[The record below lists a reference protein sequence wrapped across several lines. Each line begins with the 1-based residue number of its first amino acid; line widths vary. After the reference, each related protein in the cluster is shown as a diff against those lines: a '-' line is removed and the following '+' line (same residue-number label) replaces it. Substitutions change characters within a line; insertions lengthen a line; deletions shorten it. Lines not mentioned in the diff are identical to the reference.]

1 MTKSLEEKGDTDRD
15 QSAGLA
21 DKYAA
26 KDWMEQHSSNNELWY
41 SSGGSA
47 LFHFL
52 LVVVLGLILGM
63 MAANLPQTQPPL
75 PPIEVVVVDQ
85 TQDGDAQD
93 DTDANLG
100 PELKD
105 VKGGE
110 VTDKPSPDLSD
121 SPTVRDDVDTTVN
134 VDEIAAEGD
143 VDTESDVAKEGLNTA
158 GGVIAG
164 AKPRGAGE
172 GNGGGGGRGK
182 AGRGSRWIMDRG
194 TVTTEEYVS
203 QCENLGLEIAFP
215 TGGDYQYKYYRYP
228 TQRPGPSS
236 GRSALG
242 DTRLVWQPMKKTTS
256 PTVSSWM
263 RLGPLQGMVLFM
275 SSQLEAELAEIELQK
290 AQAER
295 PDATEDD
302 LIQTVFHVAKNSSGG
317 YDIICDRVKFAN

>member
-75 PPIEVVVVDQ
+75 PPIEVIVVDP

-93 DTDANLG
+93 DTDDNLG
-100 PELKD
+100 PALED

-110 VTDKPSPDLSD
+110 VTDKPSPVLSD
-121 SPTVRDDVDTTVN
+121 SPTVTDDVDTIVN
-134 VDEIAAEGD
+134 VDKTAAEGD
-143 VDTESDVAKEGLNTA
+143 VGTESDAAKEGLATA
-158 GGVIAG
+158 GKIIAG
-164 AKPRGAGE
+164 ARPRGAGE

-182 AGRGSRWIMDRG
+182 AGRGSRWILRLNVRD
-194 TVTTEEYVS
+194 TAEYMR
-203 QCENLGLEIAFP
+203 QLEQLGCVVAFP
-215 TGGDYQYKYYRYP
+215 GRGGNFRYFPQP
-228 TQRPGPSS
+228 TLRPGPENT
-236 GRSALG
+236 RSALR
-242 DTRLVWQPMKKTTS
+242 DTRICWIPLEKRTS
-256 PTVSSWM
+256 KRVSSWM
-263 RLGPLQGMVLFM
+263 NLGSQDGMCYFM
-275 SSQLEAELAEIELQK
+275 PTSLEDQLVEKELQK
-290 AQAER
+290 ARMDR

-302 LIQTVFHVAKNSSGG
+302 LSQTTFRVVNTSSGI
-317 YDIICDRVKFAN
+317 DLICERVVFAN